1 MNEIMQ
7 NLPPELKKKV
17 MGMLAN
23 MPEERREG
31 FKKKLA
37 GMSEDEIRK
46 MLDNMSQSTPEEKK
60 ARLEKLKNMTPEQL
74 AQMSKQEEVK
84 RQMQE
89 KMQQGSSSVG
99 SARGGGRGAKAQAKD
114 FSGTLKRLITY
125 KKGAMSQMLAV
136 CVIAVISTVCAVV
149 APAVLARV
157 LNIIQQKVAGGKE
170 LEWFRIAR
178 AIRVLGVL
186 YLLNTGL
193 TIVQGRMVTNI
204 AQDMIGQLRRDVNKK
219 IMKLP
224 FSYFDSNSKGDI
236 LSRTTND
243 IDNIGTSF
251 QQTAVRLLSDIVTIA
266 GCIICMFVL
275 SWKLAIL
282 GLVMLPFTVMG
293 GRIIMSKS
301 QNYFRGQWSA
311 LGELN
316 GIAEESFS
324 GLDVI
329 RAFGYEK
336 KKVEEYCNK
345 SEELYKASRKAQ
357 FLSGIINPVS
367 SVFNNLSYIL
377 LCCFGAALAITG
389 NVSVGNITA
398 MMQYQKQYS
407 NPVTQIASLI
417 NTLQSAVASA
427 ERVFEVIDEKEE
439 EETSDNYR
447 RLENVEGNILFEH
460 LKFGYTP
467 GNLLMTDINVDVK
480 KGQMI
485 AIVGPTGAGKTTL
498 VNLLMRF
505 YEPNSGQIKID
516 GMNIRDMTRHDLRD
530 IFGMVLQE
538 TWLFNGTIYD
548 NIAYGKAGA
557 TEAQVKEV
565 ANAAQVEFFFDTM
578 TDGYDTMLNEDASN
592 ISQGQKQLLTIARA
606 MLSNPPILILDEATS
621 SVDTRTEVIIQTA
634 MSNLL
639 KGRTSFVIAHRL
651 STIKDADLIL
661 YMENGNIVEQGSH
674 NALMEKG
681 GKYAE
686 LYNSQFAQ
694 A

>member
-1 MNEIMQ
+1 MSDFMQ
-7 NLPPELKKKV
+7 NLPPEMKKKIES
-17 MGMLAN
+17 MMAN

-31 FKKKLA
+31 FKKRLSGKTP
-37 GMSEDEIRK
+37 EEIRD
-46 MLDNMSQSTPEEKK
+46 MLEKASQMTPEEKK
-60 ARLEKLKNMTPEQL
+60 ARMEYLKSLTPEQL
-74 AQMSKQEEVK
+74 AEMSKKEEVK
-84 RQMQE
+84 RQMQQ
-89 KMQQGSSSVG
+89 KMQEAAASG
-99 SARGGGRGAKAQAKD
+99 RGGRGAKPQVKN
-114 FSGTLKRLITY
+114 FSATFKRLVTY
-125 KKGAMSQMLAV
+125 KKGMVAQMIGIII
-136 CVIAVISTVCAVV
+136 IAVVSTGCGVIT
-149 APAVLARV
+149 PYIIGRV
-157 LNIIQQKVAGGKE
+157 LNIIQKQVSSGMD
-170 LEWFRIAR
+170 INR
-178 AIRVLGVL
+178 AMLMRALVLLGVL
-186 YLLNTGL
+186 YVLNTGL
-193 TIVQGRMVTNI
+193 TIIQGRSITNF
-204 AQDMIGQLRRDVNKK
+204 AQDMVGQLRRDVNRK

-224 FSYFDSNSKGDI
+224 FSYFDSKSKGDI

-243 IDNIGTSF
+243 IDNIGQSF
-251 QQTAVRLLSDIVTIA
+251 QQSAVRLISDVVTIV
-266 GCIICMFVL
+266 GCVICMFAL

-282 GLVMLPFTVMG
+282 ALVMLPFTIIA
-293 GRIIMSKS
+293 GRFIMSKS
-301 QNYFRGQWSA
+301 QNHFRAQWNA

-316 GIAEESFS
+316 GIAEETFS
-324 GLDVI
+324 GLEVI

-336 KKVEEYCNK
+336 KKVEEYCRK
-345 SEELYKASRKAQ
+345 SEELYKASRRAQ

-367 SVFNNLSYIL
+367 AVFNNLSYIL
-377 LCCFGAALAITG
+377 LCCIGAFLAISG
-389 NVSVGNITA
+389 AVPIGSITA

-407 NPVTQIASLI
+407 NPVTQIASLL

-447 RLENVEGNILFEH
+447 RLENVEGNIAFEH
-460 LKFGYTP
+460 LKFGYDP
-467 GNLLMTDINVDVK
+467 NRLLMTDINVDVK

-505 YEPNSGQIKID
+505 YEPNGGQISID

-538 TWLFNGTIYD
+538 TWLFSGTIHD
-548 NIAYGKAGA
+548 NIAYGKLGA
-557 TEAQVKEV
+557 TEEQIKE
-565 ANAAQVEFFFDTM
+565 AAKAAQVEFFFDTM
-578 TDGYDTMLNEDASN
+578 PDGYDTMLNEEASN

-621 SVDTRTEVIIQTA
+621 SVDTRTEVMIQQA

-674 NALMEKG
+674 NSLMEKG
-681 GKYAE
+681 GKYAD

-694 A
+694 E

>member
-7 NLPPELKKKV
+7 NLPPELKKKL
-17 MGMLAN
+17 MGKLAS

-37 GMSEDEIRK
+37 GMSPDEIAK
-46 MLDNMSQSTPEEKK
+46 MLENMEQASPEEKK
-60 ARLEKLKNMTPEQL
+60 ARLEKLKNMTPEEL
-74 AQMSKQEEVK
+74 AKMSKQEEVK
-84 RQMQE
+84 RLMQQKMQE
-89 KMQQGSSSVG
+89 SGTSSG
-99 SARGGGRGAKAQAKD
+99 TARGGGRGQKAKAKD
-114 FSGTLKRLITY
+114 FSGTLKRLVTY
-125 KKGAMSQMLAV
+125 KKGMMSKMLIV
-136 CVIAVISTVCAVV
+136 CVIAIIATICSVA
-149 APAVLARV
+149 APAVLAKV
-157 LNIIQQKVAGGKE
+157 LNIIQNKVATGKE

-178 AIRVLGVL
+178 ALRVLGAL
-186 YLLNTGL
+186 YLLNTTL
-193 TIVQGRMVTNI
+193 TIIQGRMVTNV
-204 AQDMIGQLRRDVNKK
+204 AQDMVGQMRRDVNRK

-243 IDNIGTSF
+243 IDNIATSF
-251 QQTAVRLLSDIVTIA
+251 QQTAVRLISDVVTIA
-266 GCIICMFVL
+266 GCVIYMFVM

-282 GLVMLPFTVMG
+282 GLIMLPFTVIA

-301 QNYFRGQWSA
+301 QNYFRGQWGA

-336 KKVEEYCNK
+336 KKIEEYDRK
-345 SEELYKASRKAQ
+345 SEELFKASRKAQ

-367 SVFNNLSYIL
+367 AVFNNLSYIV
-377 LCCFGAALAITG
+377 LCCVGAFLAIKG
-389 NVSVGNITA
+389 SVSLGNITA

-447 RLENVEGNILFEH
+447 KLDNVEGNIRFEH

-467 GNLLMTDINVDVK
+467 NNLLMTDINVDVK

-505 YEPNSGQIKID
+505 YEPNGGQISID
-516 GMNIRDMTRHDLRD
+516 GMNVRDMTRHDLRD

-538 TWLFNGTIYD
+538 TWLFSGTIHD
-548 NIAYGKAGA
+548 NIAYGKMGA
-557 TEAQVKEV
+557 SEEQIKEA
-565 ANAAQVEFFFDTM
+565 ARAAQVEFFFDTM
-578 TDGYDTMLNEDASN
+578 PDGYDTMLNEEASN

-621 SVDTRTEVIIQTA
+621 SVDTRTEVMIQQA

-639 KGRTSFVIAHRL
+639 AGRTSFVIAHRL

-674 NALMEKG
+674 VSLMEKG

-686 LYNSQFAQ
+686 LYNSQFAEE
-694 A
+694 

>member
-1 MNEIMQ
+1 MMQ
-7 NLPPELKKKV
+7 NLPPEMKKRLEA
-17 MGMLAN
+17 MMAN

-31 FKKKLA
+31 FKKRISGKTP
-37 GMSEDEIRK
+37 EEIRDMLEK
-46 MLDNMSQSTPEEKK
+46 MNQMTPEEKK
-60 ARLEKLKNMTPEQL
+60 ARREYLRSLTPEQL
-74 AQMSKQEEVK
+74 AEMSKKEEVK
-84 RQMQE
+84 RQMQQ
-89 KMQQGSSSVG
+89 KMQEAAAAG
-99 SARGGGRGAKAQAKD
+99 RGGKGAQAQAKN
-114 FSGTLKRLITY
+114 FSGTLKRLVTY
-125 KKGAMSQMLAV
+125 KKGMMAQMV
-136 CVIAVISTVCAVV
+136 SII
-149 APAVLARV
+149 VLAIVSTSCGVVTPFIIGRL
-157 LNIIQQKVAGGKE
+157 LNIIQKQVTEGAD
-170 LEWFRIAR
+170 LNWYLITRIL
-178 AIRVLGVL
+178 IVLGVL
-186 YLLNTGL
+186 YILNTGL
-193 TIVQGRMVTNI
+193 TIIQGRSITNFAQEMV
-204 AQDMIGQLRRDVNKK
+204 GQLRLDVNRK

-224 FSYFDSNSKGDI
+224 FKYFDSNSKGDI

-243 IDNIGTSF
+243 IDNIGQSF
-251 QQTAVRLLSDIVTIA
+251 QQSAVRLVSGIVTIV
-266 GCIICMFVL
+266 GCVICMFAL
-275 SWKLAIL
+275 SWQLAL
-282 GLVMLPFTVMG
+282 LALVMLPFTIIA
-293 GRIIMSKS
+293 GRFIMSKS
-301 QNYFRGQWSA
+301 QNHFRAQWSS

-316 GIAEESFS
+316 GIAEETFS
-324 GLDVI
+324 GLEVI

-336 KKVEEYCNK
+336 SKIEEYKRK
-345 SEELYKASRKAQ
+345 SEELYKASRRAQ

-367 SVFNNLSYIL
+367 AVFNNLSYIL
-377 LCCFGAALAITG
+377 LCCIGAFLAISGT
-389 NVSVGNITA
+389 VSIGSITA

-407 NPVTQIASLI
+407 NPVTQIASLL

-447 RLENVEGNILFEH
+447 KLEHVDGNITFEH
-460 LKFGYTP
+460 LKFGYVP
-467 GNLLMTDINVDVK
+467 NKLLMTDINVDVK

-505 YEPNSGQIKID
+505 YEPNGGQIKID

-538 TWLFNGTIYD
+538 TWLFSGTIHD
-548 NIAYGKAGA
+548 NIAYGKRDA
-557 TEAQVKEV
+557 TEEQIKE
-565 ANAAQVEFFFDTM
+565 AARAAQVEFFFDTM
-578 TDGYDTMLNEDASN
+578 PEGYDTMLNEEASN

-621 SVDTRTEVIIQTA
+621 SVDTRTEVMIQQA
-634 MSNLL
+634 MNNLL

-674 NALMEKG
+674 VSLMEQG

>member
-1 MNEIMQ
+1 MKEIMQ
-7 NLPPELKKKV
+7 NLPPETRKKL
-17 MGMLAN
+17 MGMLSG
-23 MPEERREG
+23 MPEERKEA

-37 GMSEDEIRK
+37 GMTPEQIGE
-46 MLDNMSQSTPEEKK
+46 MLENMGQKSPEEKK
-60 ARLEKLKNMTPEQL
+60 ARLEKLKSMTPEQL
-74 AQMSKQEEVK
+74 AEMSKQEEKK

-89 KMQQGSSSVG
+89 KMQENAASG
-99 SARGGGRGAKAQAKD
+99 RGGKGGNAKAKN
-114 FSGTLKRLITY
+114 FSATLMRLITY
-125 KKGAMSQMLAV
+125 KKGMKRKL
-136 CVIAVISTVCAVV
+136 VIVIILTLVSTICEVV
-149 APAVLARV
+149 APYILAKV
-157 LNIIQQKVAGGKE
+157 LNIIQGKVSTGTE
-170 LEWFRIAR
+170 LEWFRIWR
-178 AIRVLGVL
+178 TIRVLGVL
-186 YLLNTGL
+186 YLTDTTLS
-193 TIVQGRMVTNI
+193 IASGRMITSVT
-204 AQDMIGQLRRDVNKK
+204 QDMLGQLRQDVNKK

-251 QQTAVRLLSDIVTIA
+251 QQSAVRLISSFVTII
-266 GCIICMFVL
+266 GCVICMFML
-275 SWKLAIL
+275 EWQLAIL
-282 GLVMLPFTVMG
+282 ALVLLPFTIIG

-301 QNYFRGQWSA
+301 QNHFRSQWGA

-316 GIAEESFS
+316 GIAEETFS
-324 GLDVI
+324 GLEVI
-329 RAFGYEK
+329 RAFGYEENRVK
-336 KKVEEYCNK
+336 EYNRK
-345 SEELYKASRKAQ
+345 SDELFKASRKAQ

-367 SVFNNLSYIL
+367 ALFNNLSYAV
-377 LCCFGAALAITG
+377 LCCVGAFLAITG
-389 NVSVGNITA
+389 AVSIGNITA

-407 NPVTQIASLI
+407 NPVTQIASLL

-427 ERVFEVIDEKEE
+427 ERVFEVLDEKEE

-447 RLENVEGNILFEH
+447 KLEKVDGNISFEH
-460 LKFGYTP
+460 LQFGYVP
-467 GNLLMTDINVDVK
+467 GKLLMTDINVDVK

-505 YEPNSGQIKID
+505 YEPNGGQISID
-516 GMNIRDMTRHDLRD
+516 GMNIRDMTRHDLRE

-538 TWLFNGTIYD
+538 TWLFNGTIHD
-548 NIAYGKAGA
+548 NIAYGKKGA
-557 TEAQVKEV
+557 TEEQIKAAAK
-565 ANAAQVEFFFDTM
+565 AAQVEFFFDTM
-578 TDGYDTMLNEDASN
+578 PDGYDTMLNEEASN

-606 MLSNPPILILDEATS
+606 MLSDPPILILDEATS
-621 SVDTRTEVIIQTA
+621 SVDTRTEVMIQQA
-634 MSNLL
+634 MNNLL

-674 NALMEKG
+674 VSLMEKG

-686 LYNSQFAQ
+686 LYNSQFAE

>member
-1 MNEIMQ
+1 MKEMMQ
-7 NLPPELKKKV
+7 NLSPEIRKKL
-17 MGMLAN
+17 MGMLSD
-23 MPEERREG
+23 MPEDRREV
-31 FKKKLA
+31 FKKKIS
-37 GMSEDEIRK
+37 GMTPEQIGE
-46 MLDNMSQSTPEEKK
+46 MLEKMSQKTPEEKK
-60 ARLEKLKNMTPEQL
+60 ARMEKLKSMTPEQL
-74 AQMSKQEEVK
+74 AEMSRQEEKK

-89 KMQQGSSSVG
+89 KMQDGASSG
-99 SARGGGRGAKAQAKD
+99 RGGGNGNKSKAKN

-125 KKGAMSQMLAV
+125 KKGMKASLIIV
-136 CVIAVISTVCAVV
+136 VLLTLISTLCEVV
-149 APAVLARV
+149 APYILAKV
-157 LNIIQQKVAGGKE
+157 LNIIQHKVSSGTE
-170 LEWFRIAR
+170 LEWFRIWR
-178 AIRVLGVL
+178 TIRVLGLL
-186 YLLNTGL
+186 YLIDTTL
-193 TIVQGRMVTNI
+193 TIVTGRMITNVT
-204 AQDMIGQLRRDVNKK
+204 QDMLGQLRRDVNRK

-251 QQTAVRLLSDIVTIA
+251 QQSAVRLISSFVTIA
-266 GCIICMFVL
+266 ACVVCMFAL
-275 SWKLAIL
+275 EWQLAIL
-282 GLVMLPFTVMG
+282 ALVMLPFTVIG
-293 GRIIMSKS
+293 GKLILSKS
-301 QNYFRGQWSA
+301 QNHFRRQWGA

-316 GIAEESFS
+316 GIAEETFS
-324 GLDVI
+324 GLEVI
-329 RAFGYEK
+329 RAFGYEEK
-336 KKVEEYCNK
+336 RIKEYKLK

-367 SVFNNLSYIL
+367 ALFNNLSYVV
-377 LCCFGAALAITG
+377 LCCVGAFLAITG
-389 NVSVGNITA
+389 AVSIGNITA

-407 NPVTQIASLI
+407 NPVTQIASLL

-447 RLENVEGNILFEH
+447 KLDNVEGNISFEH
-460 LKFGYTP
+460 LKFGYVP
-467 GNLLMTDINVDVK
+467 NKLLMTDINVDVK

-505 YEPNSGQIKID
+505 YEPNGGQISID
-516 GMNIRDMTRHDLRD
+516 GMNIRDMTRQDLRE

-538 TWLFNGTIYD
+538 TWLFGGTIHD
-548 NIAYGKAGA
+548 NIAYGKKDA
-557 TEAQVKEV
+557 TEEQIREAAK
-565 ANAAQVEFFFDTM
+565 AAQVEFFFDTM
-578 TDGYDTMLNEDASN
+578 PDGYDTVLNEDASN

-621 SVDTRTEVIIQTA
+621 SVDTRTEVMIQKA
-634 MSNLL
+634 MNNLL

-661 YMENGNIVEQGSH
+661 YMENGNIVEQGNHTS
-674 NALMEKG
+674 LMDKG

-686 LYNSQFAQ
+686 LYNSQFAE